1 MDDNFKTVAFCGNP
15 NVGKSTLFNALT
27 GLHQH
32 TGNWPGKTVESSR
45 GILRIHGKT
54 YHLIDLP
61 GTYSLAAKSPEEAVA
76 RDYISGEDADLVVV
90 VCDGTCLSRNLIL
103 ALQVLQLTRRVIV
116 CVNLMDEAR
125 KKGIS
130 IDLEKLSLL
139 LGVPVIGTEARKRS
153 SVRRLAACIVQH
165 AEQAESFGASFQS
178 DSLIA
183 ESQRI
188 AGLVETRM
196 RSDFEERDRKID
208 RVLTGKVWAY
218 PIMFLLLIGIL
229 WLTIEGANYPSQ
241 WLSALFEWCQGKML
255 VCMTAM
261 HAPAWLSGFLIE
273 GCVATLFR
281 VVSVMLPPMAIF
293 FPLFTL
299 LEDFGYL
306 PRIAF
311 NLDRPFAR
319 CGACGKQALTMCM
332 GLGCNASA
340 IVGCRI
346 IDSKRE
352 RLLAML
358 TNNFMPC
365 NGRFPLLITLIPI
378 VFAGLLT
385 ESAWAGALVLTGF
398 ICLGVCMTFL
408 WSKILSHTLLSGT
421 PTSFVLELPP
431 YRRPAFAQTI
441 VRSVLDRTLRI
452 LGRAIAVSAPM
463 GGFLWIC
470 ANVFVNGQSLLA
482 WGSRLLDPVG
492 TFFGMDGVILLAFIL
507 ALPANE
513 IVLPI
518 ALMMY
523 TQGGTLPP
531 EFSSEATRALLAA
544 NGWTSVTA
552 LCVMIFCL
560 FHFPCSTAL
569 LTIKKESGSIKWM
582 ILSALIPTA
591 TGLVCCLMIQF
602 VSLLFR

>member
-1 MDDNFKTVAFCGNP
+1 MVTQAKTIAFCGNP

-45 GILRIHGKT
+45 GTMQFCGET
-54 YHLIDLP
+54 YYLIDLP
-61 GTYSLAAKSPEEAVA
+61 GTYSLTAKSPEEAVT
-76 RDYISGEDADLVVV
+76 RDYICSGEADLVVV

-103 ALQVLQLTRRVIV
+103 ALQVLQVTRRVVV

-130 IDLEKLSLL
+130 VDLEQLSALM
-139 LGVPVIGTEARKRS
+139 GVPVVGTEGRRRS
-153 SVRRLAACIVQH
+153 SVRNLATCILQSVRQEETPIVAAPVQSF
-165 AEQAESFGASFQS
+165 ARESK
-178 DSLIA
+178 
-183 ESQRI
+183 RI
-188 AGLVETRM
+188 AGLVETRS
-196 RSDFEERDRKID
+196 RSPLEERDRKVD
-208 RVLTGKVWAY
+208 KVLTGKFWAY
-218 PIMFLLLIGIL
+218 PIMVLLLVSIL
-229 WLTIEGANYPSQ
+229 WITIEGANYPSQ
-241 WLSALFEWCQGKML
+241 WLATLFNWCQGKML
-255 VCMTAM
+255 ACMKAL
-261 HAPAWLSGFLIE
+261 HAPVWLSGFLME
-273 GCVATLFR
+273 GCVATLLR

-306 PRIAF
+306 PRIAY

-352 RLLAML
+352 RILAML

-365 NGRFPLLITLIPI
+365 NGRFPLLITLIPL
-378 VFAGLLT
+378 VFIGLPV
-385 ESAWAGALVLTGF
+385 ESGWAGAIILAGF
-398 ICLGVCMTFL
+398 ICLGIAMTFV
-408 WSKILSHTLLSGT
+408 WTKILSCTLLSGE
-421 PTSFVLELPP
+421 PISFAMELPP
-431 YRRPAFAQTI
+431 YRKPAFAQTI

-452 LGRAIAVSAPM
+452 LGRAAAVAAPV
-463 GGFLWIC
+463 GGLIWIF
-470 ANVFVNGQSLLA
+470 ANVVFWGRSLLA
-482 WGSRLLDPVG
+482 WGSCMLEPVG

-518 ALMMY
+518 ALMLY
-523 TQGGTLPP
+523 TQGVGLPP
-531 EFSSEATRALLAA
+531 EFSSEATRLLLME

-552 LCVMIFCL
+552 LCVMVFCL

-569 LTIKKESGSIKWM
+569 LTIKKESGSTKWM
-582 ILSALIPTA
+582 VLSALIPTA
-591 TGLVCCLMIQF
+591 TGLVCCLLIRF
-602 VSLLFR
+602 AALLF

>member
-1 MDDNFKTVAFCGNP
+1 MVERPIQIAFCGNP

-32 TGNWPGKTVESSR
+32 TGNWPGKTVESSL
-45 GILRIHGKT
+45 GIMKAGGET

-61 GTYSLAAKSPEEAVA
+61 GTYSLDARSPEETVT
-76 RDYISGEDADLVVV
+76 RDYICGGAADLIVV
-90 VCDGTCLSRNLIL
+90 VCDGTCLARNLIL
-103 ALQVLQLTRRVIV
+103 ALQVLQITRRVVV

-130 IDLEKLSLL
+130 IDLQRLSRL
-139 LGVPVIGTEARKRS
+139 LGVPVLGTEARKRS
-153 SVRRLAACIVQH
+153 SVKKLEKCIVDNIFQP
-165 AEQAESFGASFQS
+165 ASAPVPI
-178 DSLIA
+178 DSPVA

-188 AGLVETRM
+188 AGLVETRT
-196 RSDFEERDRKID
+196 RSFLQERDRKID
-208 RVLTGKVWAY
+208 RVLTHKIWAY
-218 PIMFLLLIGIL
+218 PTMFLLLAVVL

-241 WLSALFEWCQGKML
+241 WLGAFFQTCQTLLRKGLQAL
-255 VCMTAM
+255 
-261 HAPAWLSGFLIE
+261 HAPWWLSGFLVE
-273 GCVATLFR
+273 GCAATLFR

-306 PRIAF
+306 PRVAF

-352 RLLAML
+352 RILAML

-365 NGRFPLLITLIPI
+365 NGRFPLLITLIPL
-378 VFAGLLT
+378 VFVGLPAGNG
-385 ESAWAGALVLTGF
+385 AMGALILTGF
-398 ICLGVCMTFL
+398 ILLGVLMTFL
-408 WSKILSHTLLSGT
+408 WSKLLSCTLLSGT
-421 PTSFVLELPP
+421 SAAFVLELPP
-431 YRRPAFAQTI
+431 YRKPEFLHTI
-441 VRSVLDRTLRI
+441 VRSILDRTLRI
-452 LGRAIAVSAPM
+452 LGRAAAVAAPV
-463 GGFLWIC
+463 GGILWIL
-470 ANVFVNGQSLLA
+470 ANVFVGGRSLLA
-482 WGSRLLDPVG
+482 WGSVVLEPIG
-492 TFFGMDGVILLAFIL
+492 TIFGMDGVILLAFLL

-518 ALMMY
+518 ALMLY
-523 TQGGTLPP
+523 TQGGGLPP
-531 EFSSEATRALLAA
+531 EFSPEATRALLLE
-544 NGWTSVTA
+544 NGWTWVTA
-552 LCVMIFCL
+552 LCVMTFCL

-569 LTIKKESGSIKWM
+569 LTIKKESGSTKWM
-582 ILSALIPTA
+582 VLAAMIPTI
-591 TGLVCCLMIQF
+591 TGLICCLLIRLGA
-602 VSLLFR
+602 LLF

>member
-1 MDDNFKTVAFCGNP
+1 MAENPKTIAFCGNP

-45 GILRIHGKT
+45 GKMRIHGNT

-61 GTYSLAAKSPEEAVA
+61 GTYSLEAKSPEEAVT
-76 RDYISGEDADLVVV
+76 RDYICGGEADLVVV
-90 VCDGTCLSRNLIL
+90 VCDGTCLARNLIL
-103 ALQVLQLTRRVIV
+103 ALQVLQITHRVVV
-116 CVNLMDEAR
+116 CVNLMDEVR

-130 IDLEKLSLL
+130 IDLERLSELL
-139 LGVPVIGTEARKRS
+139 NVPVVGTEARRRS
-153 SVRRLAACIVQH
+153 SVKRLATCIVQSV
-165 AEQAESFGASFQS
+165 EQSETRNVPCTT
-178 DSLIA
+178 DSLIS

-188 AGLVETRM
+188 ASLVETRL
-196 RSDFEERDRKID
+196 RSPLQERDRKID
-208 RVLTGKVWAY
+208 KVLTGKVWAY
-218 PIMFLLLIGIL
+218 PIMVLLLTGIL

-241 WLSALFEWCQGKML
+241 WLATFFDGCQRFFMKGFHIL
-255 VCMTAM
+255 R
-261 HAPAWLSGFLIE
+261 APRWVSGFLIE

-365 NGRFPLLITLIPI
+365 NGRFPLLITLIPL
-378 VFAGLLT
+378 VFIGLPAG
-385 ESAWAGALVLTGF
+385 SSWAGALILTGF
-398 ICLGVCMTFL
+398 ICLGIFMTFL
-408 WSKILSHTLLSGT
+408 WSKILSRTLLAGT
-421 PTSFVLELPP
+421 PTAFVLELPP
-431 YRRPAFAQTI
+431 YRKPAFVQTI
-441 VRSVLDRTLRI
+441 VRSILDRTLRI
-452 LGRAIAVSAPM
+452 LGRAAAVAAPM
-463 GGFLWIC
+463 GGILWLF
-470 ANVFVNGQSLLA
+470 ANIFIDGRSVLA
-482 WGSRLLDPVG
+482 WGSGLLEPIG
-492 TFFGMDGVILLAFIL
+492 TFFGMDGVILLAFLL

-518 ALMMY
+518 ALMLY
-523 TQGGTLPP
+523 TQGLGLPP
-531 EFSSEATRALLAA
+531 EFSPEATRLLLTE
-544 NGWTSVTA
+544 NGWTSMTA
-552 LCVMIFCL
+552 LCVMVFCL

-569 LTIKKESGSIKWM
+569 LTIKKESGSTKWM
-582 ILSALIPTA
+582 VLSALIPTV
-591 TGLVCCLMIQF
+591 TGLVCCLLIHL
-602 VSLLFR
+602 VGLLF

>member
-1 MDDNFKTVAFCGNP
+1 MAETSKTIAFCGNP

-45 GILRIHGKT
+45 GTVQMQGET

-61 GTYSLAAKSPEEAVA
+61 GTYSLTAKSPEEAVT
-76 RDYISGEDADLVVV
+76 RDYICGGEADLVVV
-90 VCDGTCLSRNLIL
+90 VCDGTCLARNLIL
-103 ALQVLQLTRRVIV
+103 TLQVLQITRRVGV

-125 KKGIS
+125 KKGIAV
-130 IDLEKLSLL
+130 DLERLSEL
-139 LGVPVIGTEARKRS
+139 LGVPVVGTEARKRS
-153 SVRRLAACIVQH
+153 SVRKLATCML
-165 AEQAESFGASFQS
+165 QS
-178 DSLIA
+178 VAQEEKPVVPCKVESLIG

-188 AGLVETRM
+188 AGLVERRTR
-196 RSDFEERDRKID
+196 SPLEERDRKID
-208 RVLTGKVWAY
+208 NVLTGKVWAY
-218 PIMFLLLIGIL
+218 PIMVLLLMGIL

-241 WLSALFEWCQGKML
+241 WLAAVFDWCQGKML
-255 VCMTAM
+255 LCMTALHM
-261 HAPAWLSGFLIE
+261 PVWLSGFFVE
-273 GCVATLFR
+273 GCAATLFR

-365 NGRFPLLITLIPI
+365 NGRFPLLITLIPL
-378 VFAGLLT
+378 VFVGFPVGN
-385 ESAWAGALVLTGF
+385 SWAGALILTGF
-398 ICLGVCMTFL
+398 ICLGILMTFV
-408 WSKILSHTLLSGT
+408 WSKILSCTLLSGE
-421 PTSFVLELPP
+421 PTSFALELPP
-431 YRRPAFAQTI
+431 YRKPAFAQTI
-441 VRSVLDRTLRI
+441 VRSILDRTLRI
-452 LGRAIAVSAPM
+452 LGRAAAVAAPM
-463 GGFLWIC
+463 GGILWLL
-470 ANVFVNGQSLLA
+470 ANVFVRERSLLD
-482 WGSRLLDPVG
+482 WGSHILAPVG
-492 TFFGMDGVILLAFIL
+492 AFFGMDGVILLAFIL

-518 ALMMY
+518 ALMLY
-523 TQGGTLPP
+523 TQGLGLPP
-531 EFSSEATRALLAA
+531 EFSPEATRLLLTE

-552 LCVMIFCL
+552 LCVMVFCL

-569 LTIKKESGSIKWM
+569 LTVKKESGSTKWM
-582 ILSALIPTA
+582 VLSALIPTV
-591 TGLVCCLMIQF
+591 TGLICCLFIR
-602 VSLLFR
+602 VVALLF